1 MLTEQTVRGPAGHTY
16 REKVFDRQVAG
27 ADARR
32 GLDAISVVYRTFA
45 VGERIKG

>member
-27 ADARR
+27 GDARR
-32 GLDAISVVYRTFA
+32 GLVLCLKNFC
-45 VGERIKG
+45 GIKAS